1 VLLPVSKS
9 DRVIRS
15 RRRIASAAPLLAWAM
30 FAGAMA
36 VSVPVQAQGTPLSRP
51 GAANVVGA
59 SMLSGKLR
67 FELPDGFDR
76 TALPPDAKRGK
87 DVVYLHPG
95 RQQMVLT
102 TESPTGSRVN
112 VGEDDRK
119 FLDASLAAHLA
130 ELDKPVPNYRRL
142 ATRAYAFKGLGL
154 RRTDGTSTFFDQ
166 PVRTSSLVAGN
177 GVVVSVVMIMSGIDD
192 EAGHHALVA
201 RILDSIAANR

>member
-1 VLLPVSKS
+1 MRLPVPTS
-9 DRVIRS
+9 DRVTRV
-15 RRRIASAAPLLAWAM
+15 RRHIPSVARALAWALLV
-30 FAGAMA
+30 GPLA
-36 VSVPVQAQGTPLSRP
+36 VSDLAPALAAPPTQPA
-51 GAANVVGA
+51 AANAVGG

-76 TALPPDAKRGK
+76 TVLPPDAKRGN
-87 DVVYLHPG
+87 DTVYLNPG

-112 VGEDDRK
+112 VGEDDPK

-130 ELDKPVPNYRRL
+130 ELDKPVPNYKRL
-142 ATRAYAFKGLGL
+142 ATRAYAFKGLGV

-192 EAGHHALVA
+192 EAGHRALVA